1 MRVEKFLYT
10 LAMSDTEKYYQN
22 AIDQMSPK
30 DRMARSVALLKW
42 ARELVARQIRSE
54 FGPMSDERL
63 RWEVALR
70 MYGRDPRAREMIEN
84 ELANVSS

>member
-1 MRVEKFLYT
+1 MRVENFLYT
-10 LAMSDTEKYYQN
+10 RDMTDPQQYYQN

-30 DRMARSVALLKW
+30 ERMARSVALLKW

-70 MYGRDPRAREMIEN
+70 MYGREPQAREMIEN